1 MKKILFLSLALF
13 VAGTSFAE
21 KKCCKDKEACQ
32 HKTEASSCSKDAAAH
47 KGCCKKDGAHADAT
61 TPATSVDAD
70 GNKTTAAP
78 KACCKK
84 DGAQKACC
92 KKDGAK
98 AETTK

>member
-1 MKKILFLSLALF
+1 MKKILFLALALF

-32 HKTEASSCSKDAAAH
+32 HKTEASSCNKDAGAH
-47 KGCCKKDGAHADAT
+47 KGCCKKDGAQANAT
-61 TPATSVDAD
+61 TPTTSADAD
-70 GNKTTAAP
+70 GNKAAAP